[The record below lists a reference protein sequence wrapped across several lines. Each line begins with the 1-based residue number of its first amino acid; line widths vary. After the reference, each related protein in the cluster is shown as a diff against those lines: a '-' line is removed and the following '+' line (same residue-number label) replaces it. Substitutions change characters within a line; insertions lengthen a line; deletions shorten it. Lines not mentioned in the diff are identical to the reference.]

1 VLNDK
6 RRSLLVNL
14 KALGKQWLRILSWP
28 RSHPGTS
35 QIQSG
40 QLAWYIVM
48 DVDDAI
54 KVKRSPC
61 SVCVCVCVYQ
71 VI

>member
-14 KALGKQWLRILSWP
+14 RALGEKWLWILSWN
-28 RSHPGTS
+28 RSQPGTS
-35 QIQSG
+35 QIQSV

-48 DVDDAI
+48 DVEMMPF
-54 KVKRSPC
+54 VKM
-61 SVCVCVCVYQ
+61 
-71 VI
+71 